1 MQRLLIILIA
11 LSIVVAVTRFGFIR
25 ASQSDEGTLIGQITV
40 SSLRIDFGEI
50 DPLGGP
56 VSTTIEVANTGE
68 GSLQINRISTS
79 CGCTTATMDSSALE
93 PGQTRP
99 LTIQFDP
106 QVHPDEEGPIAR
118 VVYIQSSDPDQP
130 EIEIDVVGTLL
141 SRETL

>member
-11 LSIVVAVTRFGFIR
+11 LSVVVAFTWFGFTR
-25 ASQSDEGTLIGQITV
+25 ASQSDEGALVGQITV

-56 VSTTIEVANTGE
+56 VSTTVEVANTGG

-93 PGQTRP
+93 PGESR
-99 LTIQFDP
+99 LLNIAFDP
-106 QVHPDEEGPIAR
+106 QVHPDEEGSIAR

-130 EIEIDVVGTLL
+130 EIEIDVVGTVLPQ
-141 SRETL
+141 ETL